1 MQPKLAV
8 ITVTSCHLIP
18 VICARR
24 ELADLEH
31 DRAVGGGQLLRRVRR
46 GALVIKPE
54 YQSLDNSSG
63 LLNLCASFRV
73 GAAPLA
79 SNTKSLTP
87 QQYT

>member
-31 DRAVGGGQLLRRVRR
+31 DRAVGGASSCAHVQQ
-46 GALVIKPE
+46 GALAIKPE
-54 YQSLDNSSG
+54 YQSLDNSSD
-63 LLNLCASFRV
+63 LLNLCASFIV
-73 GAAPLA
+73 GAAPLVP
-79 SNTKSLTP
+79 ST
-87 QQYT
+87 